1 MAEVRGIQG
10 VKEGDGSVN
19 GVPRTSLVL
28 WAVALFGL
36 FLYLDKQPGPKPVTT
51 GPSPKPVHPTEI
63 SSIVA
68 SVLPGIIHF
77 LLWALALM
85 ILAIL
90 VWIGYRYYMR
100 LRRVQAMRVEE
111 VKLGPDDTSTPY
123 EVMSALD
130 AIHGQ
135 MLTRYAGGAMGQ
147 NSFAFEIVRRSEGDI
162 HFLLAAPYEWLR
174 AVEDI
179 WRSKYTN
186 IRFEPWKDR
195 RRRWPFAQQIGLTKH
210 WRHAT
215 ETVKDYQNSVVESMI
230 QAVDRADGEV
240 HFQYLLTPIPSEPVH
255 AELRGHIRNIE
266 YQARQQQTVD
276 PASPGVGYAESQV
289 VKDALQLYGKSV
301 YRVEMRLAADTWD
314 GIQRVFGALKEAD
327 GENTFKASTV
337 WFAKG
342 LWTEWLYARVPSLA
356 FFKSYV
362 MFSFPLATIIHF
374 PTARLRVNS
383 LNRMLVRRG
392 PAPRAIPRDE
402 GLAILQDEHGP
413 VGIPESD
420 RKYNVL
426 LIGSQ
431 GSGKTTDLL
440 NIIKVDSRQRDSRGQ
455 NKAIVLIDI
464 GKDTAKRAL
473 GIVPSDRRVIY
484 FDPADPN
491 CPWSMNPLL
500 ASVNEAVLADNVL
513 EGLTE
518 VFGDEAIRARSREF
532 LGNSILAVRDV
543 LGDQA
548 NFTDVYRLM
557 TEEDF
562 RNKIIQGVHDQHQR
576 QYWQVTF
583 TNAMANNP
591 RFIEEGLAAPRNKLD
606 EVLRNPLIRAA
617 LESSAERRQ
626 IDLRDIVQGRGVLV
640 ANLDKSKLG
649 KTGARLLG
657 IMLITML
664 WHALQAQTDVPE
676 ADRVPVSLVLDEAQ
690 NFISE
695 GFLDIL
701 AEGRAYGAQTT
712 VAVRFLGE
720 IASDKVIQGLQALA
734 QNLIV
739 HQFELVEEAEVFMKR
754 FARIYTNMV
763 QVNAESQDALNFG
776 ADDFIR
782 LPKYNAICRF
792 MVGGTPQ
799 QAFLAQTIPWEQA
812 YHKEWDQAHKVQQ
825 PPRRLPTPA
834 MEDDF
839 PPVEDLSPVHVPE
852 VQPKLRLEPEPASRP
867 KVQDRRTSAE
877 ATVLPSSLSG
887 SSDLLELLI
896 GEEAAAKL
904 LETARDPLTGLLNR
918 AVWERVMQRTTGDGH
933 AVAFL
938 DMDGLKEVND
948 TQGHDAGDLMISRCG
963 HTLGGLVRAGDVAA
977 RYGSGD
983 EFCALLANMD
993 QDAAV
998 AWEKRLREA
1007 FAKAKISVSVGVAL
1021 QAPGETI
1028 DSTLKRADEIMYRD
1042 KQSRKQ
1048 GRRGTAVAP
1057 RQQAQTKPATVASE
1071 GPGQWPPNDP
1081 RAVFCSRYG
1090 MKPEQLL
1097 AMAQQVRATDT
1108 ELRTAAN
1115 WALNNQ
1121 ISRESVR
1128 HRLLR
1133 VLELK
1138 VEDRM
1143 LLPLAKK
1150 LDMELRDLREALLA
1164 RGLTPTDAAQAM
1176 KDNPK
1181 IQSID
1186 DLQKAAPAVGQR

>member
-1 MAEVRGIQG
+1 M
-10 VKEGDGSVN
+10 N

-28 WAVALFGL
+28 WAVALLGL
-36 FLYLDKQPGPKPVTT
+36 FLYIDHQPGPASKS
-51 GPSPKPVHPTEI
+51 GPTPKPTASGSVGK
-63 SSIVA
+63 IVA
-68 SVLPGIIHF
+68 GVLPGIIHF
-77 LLWALALM
+77 LLWALAL
-85 ILAIL
+85 LLL
-90 VWIGYRYYMR
+90 VVLVVVAYRYYMR

-111 VKLGPDDTSTPY
+111 IILGPDDTATPY

-147 NSFAFEIVRRSEGDI
+147 NSFAFEIVRRGEGDI
-162 HFLLAAPYEWLR
+162 HFLIAAPYEWLR
-174 AVEDI
+174 ALEDI

-186 IRFEPWKDR
+186 VRFAPWKDR
-195 RRRWPFAQQIGLTKH
+195 RRSWPFAQQIGLTKH

-215 ETVKDYQNSVVESMI
+215 ETVKDYQNSVVESMV
-230 QAVDRADGEV
+230 QALDRADGEV
-240 HFQYLLTPIPSEPVH
+240 HFQYLLTPISSEPVH

-266 YQARQQQTVD
+266 YQARQQQTTD
-276 PASPGVGYAESQV
+276 PAAPGVGYAESQV
-289 VKDALQLYGKSV
+289 VKDALQLYGKSA

-314 GIQRVFGALKEAD
+314 GIQRIFGALKEAD
-327 GENTFKASTV
+327 GENTFRASTV
-337 WFAKG
+337 WMAKG

-362 MFSFPLATIIHF
+362 MFSFPLATIIHL

-383 LNRMLVRRG
+383 LNRILVRRG
-392 PAPRAIPRDE
+392 PAPRTIPRDE
-402 GLAILQDEHGP
+402 EIAILQDENGL
-413 VGIPESD
+413 VGIPEVD
-420 RKYNVL
+420 RKFNVL

-440 NIIKVDSRQRDSRGQ
+440 NIVKVDSRFRDQRGQ
-455 NKAIVLIDI
+455 HKAIVLIDI

-473 GIVPSDRRVIY
+473 GIVPGDRRVIY

-491 CPWSMNPLL
+491 CPWSMNPML

-543 LGDQA
+543 LADQA

-562 RNKIIQGVHDQHQR
+562 RHRIIRGVRDPHQK

-617 LESSAERRQ
+617 LETGEGRRR
-626 IDLRDIVQGRGVLV
+626 IDMREVIEGRAVLI

-649 KTGARLLG
+649 KSGARLLG

-664 WHALQAQTDVPE
+664 WHALQAQTDIPE
-676 ADRVPVSLVLDEAQ
+676 AERVPVSLVLDEAQ

-701 AEGRAYGAQTT
+701 AEGRAFGAQTT

-720 IASDKVIQGLQALA
+720 IASEKVVQGLQALA

-754 FARIYTNMV
+754 FMRIYANMV
-763 QVNAESQDALNFG
+763 QTNAESQDALNFG

-782 LPKYNAICRF
+782 LPKFQAVCRF
-792 MVGGTPQ
+792 MVNGSPQ

-812 YHKEWDQAHKVQQ
+812 YHKEWEQVHKTQQ
-825 PPRRLPTPA
+825 PPRLLEA
-834 MEDDF
+834 
-839 PPVEDLSPVHVPE
+839 PE
-852 VQPKLRLEPEPASRP
+852 LKAALEPEPLDDLP
-867 KVQDRRTSAE
+867 PDLEIDEQPQ
-877 ATVLPSSLSG
+877 VLRAPRSTPGDLPAALSG
-887 SSDLLELLI
+887 SSDILDLLL

-904 LETARDPLTGLLNR
+904 LETARDPLTGLLTR
-918 AVWERVMQRTTGDGH
+918 TVWDRVMQRTKGDGY

-948 TQGHDAGDLMISRCG
+948 KQGHEAGDLLISRCG
-963 HTLGGLVRAGDVAA
+963 HTLGEVIRTGDVAA

-983 EFCALLANMD
+983 EFVALLAGMD
-993 QDAAV
+993 KAAAT

-1007 FAKAKISVSVGVAL
+1007 FAKAKIGVSVGVAL
-1021 QAPGETI
+1021 QESGEAI
-1028 DSTLKRADEIMYRD
+1028 EGALKRADEMMYRD
-1042 KQSRKQ
+1042 KESRKGGRKGSAVTPQPQ
-1048 GRRGTAVAP
+1048 GPA
-1057 RQQAQTKPATVASE
+1057 KPAAVASE
-1071 GPGQWPPNDP
+1071 GADKWPANDP

-1097 AMAQQVRATDT
+1097 AMAKQVGATDA

-1115 WALNNQ
+1115 WALGNR
-1121 ISRESVR
+1121 ISRETVR
-1128 HRLLR
+1128 HRLMR

-1138 VEDRM
+1138 VEDRVLM
-1143 LLPLAKK
+1143 PLANR
-1150 LDMELRDLREALLA
+1150 LNMELRDLREALVA
-1164 RGLTPTDAAQAM
+1164 RDLTPAEAVQAM
-1176 KDNPK
+1176 KTNPNLR
-1181 IQSID
+1181 SLD
-1186 DLQKAAPAVGQR
+1186 DLRSVTPAMEQGR

>member
-1 MAEVRGIQG
+1 MN
-10 VKEGDGSVN
+10 N

-28 WAVALFGL
+28 WAVALLGL
-36 FLYLDKQPGPKPVTT
+36 VLYLDKHPGLSSSATASTSTSTTVHHGVTVS
-51 GPSPKPVHPTEI
+51 G
-63 SSIVA
+63 IVA

-77 LLWALALM
+77 LLWGLAL
-85 ILAIL
+85 LLVALL

-147 NSFAFEIVRRSEGDI
+147 NSFAFEMVRRSEGDI

-186 IRFEPWKDR
+186 VRFEPWKDR
-195 RRRWPFAQQIGLTKH
+195 RRKWPFAQQIGLTKH

-215 ETVKDYQNSVVESMI
+215 ETVKDYQNSVVESMV

-240 HFQYLLTPIPSEPVH
+240 HLQYLLTPIPSDPIH

-276 PASPGVGYAESQV
+276 PSSPGVGYAESQV

-342 LWTEWLYARVPSLA
+342 LWMEWLYARVPSLA

-413 VGIPESD
+413 VGIPEGD

-440 NIIKVDSRQRDSRGQ
+440 NIVKVDGRQRDSRGQ

-473 GIVPSDRRVIY
+473 GILPSDRRVIY

-491 CPWSMNPLL
+491 CPWSINPLL
-500 ASVNEAVLADNVL
+500 ASLNEAVLADNVL

-557 TEEDF
+557 TEEEF
-562 RNKIIQGVHDQHQR
+562 RNKIIHGVHDQHQR

-617 LESSAERRQ
+617 LESSPERRK
-626 IDLRDIVQGRGVLV
+626 IDLRDIVNGRGILV

-664 WHALQAQTDVPE
+664 WHALQAQTDIPE
-676 ADRVPVSLVLDEAQ
+676 ADRVPVSLILDEAQ

-695 GFLDIL
+695 GFLDVL

-720 IASDKVIQGLQALA
+720 ISSEKVIQGLQALA

-812 YHKEWDQAHKVQQ
+812 YHKEWDQAHKAQQ
-825 PPRRLPTPA
+825 PPRRLPAPTV
-834 MEDDF
+834 EDDL
-839 PPVEDLSPVHVPE
+839 PPVEDLPPAHE
-852 VQPKLRLEPEPASRP
+852 LEPEPEREP
-867 KVQDRRTSAE
+867 KAPPEPKGSDRRTA
-877 ATVLPSSLSG
+877 AGAIALPSSLSG

-918 AVWERVMQRTTGDGH
+918 AVWDRVMQRTTGDGH

-948 TQGHDAGDLMISRCG
+948 TQGHEAGDLMISRCG

-983 EFCALLANMD
+983 EFVALLGDMNE
-993 QDAAV
+993 DAAK
-998 AWEKRLREA
+998 AWEKRLHEA
-1007 FAKAKISVSVGVAL
+1007 FSKANLSVSVGVAL
-1021 QAPGETI
+1021 QEPGENI
-1028 DSTLKRADEIMYRD
+1028 DTTLKRADEMMYRD

-1048 GRRGTAVAP
+1048 GRQGTSATPKA
-1057 RQQAQTKPATVASE
+1057 QQPQKPAAVASE
-1071 GPGQWPPNDP
+1071 GPERWLANDP
-1081 RAVFCSRYG
+1081 RAVFCARYG
-1090 MKPEQLL
+1090 ITPEKLL
-1097 AMAQQVRATDT
+1097 AMAKQVGATDA
-1108 ELRTAAN
+1108 ELRTATN
-1115 WALNNQ
+1115 WALNNRL
-1121 ISRESVR
+1121 SKESVK

-1138 VEDRM
+1138 VEDR
-1143 LLPLAKK
+1143 LLMPLANK
-1150 LDMELRDLREALLA
+1150 LNMELRDLREALTA
-1164 RGLTPTDAAQAM
+1164 RDITPVEAVQAA
-1176 KDNPK
+1176 KTNPNLR
-1181 IQSID
+1181 SLD
-1186 DLQKAAPAVGQR
+1186 DLKQPSRAIERGR